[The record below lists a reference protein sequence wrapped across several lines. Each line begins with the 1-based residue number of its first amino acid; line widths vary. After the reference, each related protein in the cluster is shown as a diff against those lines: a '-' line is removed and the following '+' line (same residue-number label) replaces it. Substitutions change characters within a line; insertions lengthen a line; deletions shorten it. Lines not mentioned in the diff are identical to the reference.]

1 MLTRWEES
9 LNVVREETRVLFWV
23 AAEYS
28 FRNVPF
34 YRFFFFCLS
43 FSILNRDSCLPIL
56 RKKRRLR
63 NKNNSSD
70 SCSLCASVFLH
81 NASLCAFFYVRWQ
94 CIALWLHKT
103 HLQTYLVPQHTW
115 HSWTCTWATSKL
127 SPIFFQHDPAKWQV
141 LLCSKSRVIILEDGT
156 NVLFN
161 TCFFP
166 DQTSPDFN
174 NFTIS

>member
-70 SCSLCASVFLH
+70 SCSLCVSVFLH

-161 TCFFP
+161 TLFLP
-166 DQTSPDFN
+166 RSDQSWL
-174 NFTIS
+174 